1 MMKEGNIALASDHGG
16 YELKEDLKEYLA
28 QEGYKFVDLGPNSL
42 DPVDYP
48 LFGIKVAEMVSRGE
62 VERGILICG
71 TGIGMAIVANKYP
84 NVRAALC
91 YNQYTAFMSRRHND
105 ANILVLGGRVLGKG
119 LAREVVKSWLEA
131 EFEGGR
137 HSRRL
142 NQIRE
147 IEKNLNSNKKEE

>member
-1 MMKEGNIALASDHGG
+1 MKRSIALASDHGG
-16 YELKEDLKEYLA
+16 YELKEDLKEYLSE
-28 QEGYKFVDLGPNSL
+28 EGYQTQDLGPPTPDS
-42 DPVDYP
+42 VDYP
-48 LFGIKVAEMVSRGE
+48 SFGAKIAELVSRGE

-84 NVRAALC
+84 DIRAALC
-91 YNQYTAFMSRRHND
+91 HDQYTAFMSRRHND

-119 LAREVVKSWLEA
+119 LAREVVKTWLET

-142 NQIRE
+142 EQIKDLE
-147 IEKNLNSNKKEE
+147 QK